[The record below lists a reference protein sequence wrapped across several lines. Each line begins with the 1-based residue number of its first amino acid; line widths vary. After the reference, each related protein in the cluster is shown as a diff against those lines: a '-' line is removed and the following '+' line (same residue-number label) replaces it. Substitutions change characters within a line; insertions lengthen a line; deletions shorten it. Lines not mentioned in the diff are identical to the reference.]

1 MARPPARSK
10 TCIVSFVHVCTR
22 AHLITMETLAMTNK
36 FADALRSAPRN
47 RPEPVRASRSSGNGR
62 GSLKHVGGYF
72 PPAVSK
78 RLRQMATDEDT
89 TVQELLAEALE
100 LLFQSRG
107 GTAS

>member
-1 MARPPARSK
+1 MA
-10 TCIVSFVHVCTR
+10 
-22 AHLITMETLAMTNK
+22 NQ
-36 FADALRSAPRN
+36 FADALKSAPRN
-47 RPEPVRASRSSGNGR
+47 PPDPVRASRSTGNGR
-62 GSLKHVGGYF
+62 GGLKHVGGYF

-107 GTAS
+107 VTVS

>member
-1 MARPPARSK
+1 MS
-10 TCIVSFVHVCTR
+10 
-22 AHLITMETLAMTNK
+22 NQ

-47 RPEPVRASRSSGNGR
+47 PPQPVRASRNTGNGR
-62 GSLKHVGGYF
+62 GGLKHVGGYF

-78 RLRQMATDEDT
+78 RLRQMATEEET